1 MFRHLVLNNINS
13 FLHMLDFLNELPGV
27 NINQSIMFD
36 DIGKCVSKQHLQ
48 NEINMHDICMYSC
61 ILVIYSK

>member
-1 MFRHLVLNNINS
+1 
-13 FLHMLDFLNELPGV
+13 MLDFLNELPGV